1 MAKGRTKKNVA
12 CEEFECA
19 WCLRVRKIPI
29 PDSTAGTVNAVARS
43 YGWLLNL
50 SIGDEK
56 IHWCPACH
64 GKKPNYWGSREP
76 HPESMMVLYQ
86 ARRKTA
92 ETGTQQELFDVPC
105 EQSSN
110 SS

>member
-1 MAKGRTKKNVA
+1 MAKGRAKKDVKYK
-12 CEEFECA
+12 EFECA

-29 PDSTAGTVNAVARS
+29 PDPTAGTVDDIARS
-43 YGWLLNL
+43 CGWLLNL
-50 SIGDEK
+50 VVSDTK

-64 GKKPNYWGSREP
+64 GKKPSYWSSRKP
-76 HPESMMVLYQ
+76 HQSSMMVLYQ

-92 ETGTQQELFDVPC
+92 EVGTQQELFDVPC
-105 EQSSN
+105 EQSSD